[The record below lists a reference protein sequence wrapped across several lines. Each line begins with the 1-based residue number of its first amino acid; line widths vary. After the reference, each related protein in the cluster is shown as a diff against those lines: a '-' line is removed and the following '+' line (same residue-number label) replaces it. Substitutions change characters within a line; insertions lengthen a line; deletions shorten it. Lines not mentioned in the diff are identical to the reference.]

1 VRTTVDI
8 PDDLYRQIKARA
20 AVRGLKLKEYVTAAL
35 RDSLFESQGAADV
48 REPQTE
54 YAADSSVLRDDCV
67 LPLIDGETTEEMR
80 SISEKKIDEILE
92 GDEAE
97 GALPPRGR

>member
-1 VRTTVDI
+1 MRTTIDI

-35 RDSLFESQGAADV
+35 RDSLFEHRSASEV
-48 REPQTE
+48 RETGTE
-54 YAADSSVLRDDCV
+54 YAADVSVLGEDCV
-67 LPLIDGETTEEMR
+67 LPLIEGETTEEMR

-92 GDEAE
+92 MEDPAS
-97 GALPPRGR
+97 ALPPGRR